1 MLEGINKAM
10 SELLSHFK
18 IVHGFWTFF
27 LNCVYKALHYHPELL
42 ALTKIRDKQL
52 GYRLV

>member
-1 MLEGINKAM
+1 M
-10 SELLSHFK
+10 
-18 IVHGFWTFF
+18 GFGLFF

>member
-27 LNCVYKALHYHPELL
+27 FKLCIQSTALSP
-42 ALTKIRDKQL
+42 
-52 GYRLV
+52 